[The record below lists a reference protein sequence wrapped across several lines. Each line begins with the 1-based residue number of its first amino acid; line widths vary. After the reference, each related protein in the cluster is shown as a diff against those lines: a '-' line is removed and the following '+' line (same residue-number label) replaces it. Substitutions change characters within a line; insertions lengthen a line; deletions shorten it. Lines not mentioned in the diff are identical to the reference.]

1 MQKLTNE
8 GNPEPLLKNPFELAP
23 ALRFAAL
30 LAVIAFMVEAGRRS
44 LGDVGVYLVALL
56 SSTTDVDA
64 ITLSLSRNAMGD
76 LSNQVAV
83 QGIYLAALSNS
94 LVKGG
99 LIALI
104 GGRQL
109 ALCTLPIMAAGLLAG
124 LASLLLI

>member
-1 MQKLTNE
+1 M
-8 GNPEPLLKNPFELAP
+8 
-23 ALRFAAL
+23 AA
-30 LAVIAFMVEAGRRS
+30 VEVQ
-44 LGDVGVYLVALL
+44 LGGVLIEAARAWFGDAGVYGVAIL
-56 SSTTDVDA
+56 SGLSDVDA

-109 ALCTLPIMAAGLLAG
+109 ALCTLPIMATGLLAG
-124 LASLLLI
+124 LACLLFI

>member
-1 MQKLTNE
+1 MVSL
-8 GNPEPLLKNPFELAP
+8 
-23 ALRFAAL
+23 
-30 LAVIAFMVEAGRRS
+30 IAG
-44 LGDVGVYLVALL
+44 L
-56 SSTTDVDA
+56 TDVDA
-64 ITLSLSRNAMGD
+64 ITLSLANNARDGLSHEVASR
-76 LSNQVAV
+76 
-83 QGIYLAALSNS
+83 GIVFAALSNS